1 MLPRLAIVTVTA
13 LILLAGCTSGDS
25 DDDQGDK
32 GSAKPSATTT
42 TTATPPPAGPD
53 CAGIWKDGA
62 TLPEDYT
69 KCVEDGA
76 YGAQDVTACED
87 GTQLVAYADTYFA
100 VTGGRISKPKVAP
113 MQDTEEFGKVYTA
126 CTGE

>member
-13 LILLAGCTSGDS
+13 LVLLTGCTSSGDS
-25 DDDQGDK
+25 DDDKGDK

-42 TTATPPPAGPD
+42 TTELPAGPD

-62 TLPEDYT
+62 TLPKDYT
-69 KCVEDGA
+69 RCVEGGA

-100 VTGGRISKPKVAP
+100 ITGGRISKPKVAP
-113 MQDTEEFGKVYTA
+113 MQDTEEFGKVYTG

>member
-13 LILLAGCTSGDS
+13 LILLTGCTSSGDS
-25 DDDQGDK
+25 DDDKGDE

-42 TTATPPPAGPD
+42 EEPAGPE

-62 TLPEDYT
+62 TLPKDYT
-69 KCVEDGA
+69 TCVEGGA

-100 VTGGRISKPKVAP
+100 ITGGRISKPKVAP
-113 MQDTEEFGKVYTA
+113 MQDTEDFAKVYTA